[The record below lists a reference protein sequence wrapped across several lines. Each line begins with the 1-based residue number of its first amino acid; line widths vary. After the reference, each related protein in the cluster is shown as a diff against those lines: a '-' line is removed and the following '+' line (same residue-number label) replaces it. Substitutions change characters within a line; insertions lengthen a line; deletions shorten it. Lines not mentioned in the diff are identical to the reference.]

1 MVTGARPGLVFGE
14 KFKAVW
20 PGRGFSRKG
29 IFRCPSWEVEGH
41 GCPGFEMTSLA

>member
-20 PGRGFSRKG
+20 PGRGFSG
-29 IFRCPSWEVEGH
+29 AQAGEVEGH
-41 GCPGFEMTSLA
+41 GRPGFQMTSLA